1 MRSSWTLFFSGLTSA
16 RSVSI
21 YEFVPHSGAE
31 ALGDLDD
38 LQHRCMGAVRGRQ
51 GLPAFKGCQTIVVV
65 VMRCAG
71 DKLYKSMCGGGG
83 FDDIVEV

>member
-1 MRSSWTLFFSGLTSA
+1 MRSSWTLISSGLTSA

-51 GLPAFKGCQTIVVV
+51 GLPAFKVLDLQGLPAFKGCQTIVVV

-71 DKLYKSMCGGGG
+71 DKLS
-83 FDDIVEV
+83 